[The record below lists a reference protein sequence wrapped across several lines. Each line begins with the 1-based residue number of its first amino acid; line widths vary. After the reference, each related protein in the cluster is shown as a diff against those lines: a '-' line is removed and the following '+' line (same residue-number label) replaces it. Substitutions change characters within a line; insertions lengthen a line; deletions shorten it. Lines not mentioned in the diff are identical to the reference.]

1 MSTVSFSERAWSH
14 VADRYAD
21 ICRHPFVTGLADGT
35 LPDQVFAGYLVDDAH
50 YLAGYARALAR
61 IASRLDDVEDVGT
74 WATLAAG
81 AVAAE
86 RTLHLGELSR
96 RGLDVDGRPPS
107 PSCVAY
113 LAMLAQ
119 HALDSPVEVA
129 VAAVL
134 PCFRV
139 YVEVGRQVAATAGG
153 LDRHPYGRWIATYD
167 SADFEASVRRA
178 ERTADRLAAGSTFE
192 GSMLTAYAAAT
203 DLEWHFWDEAW
214 RAGGQ
219 ALRR

>member
-1 MSTVSFSERAWSH
+1 MSTAPFSERAWSQ

-35 LPDQVFAGYLVDDAH
+35 LPDEVFAAYLADDAH
-50 YLAGYARALAR
+50 YLAGYARTLAR
-61 IASRLDDVEDVGT
+61 IASRLEDVDDVGT

-96 RGLDVDGRPPS
+96 RGLDVDGHRPS

-119 HALDSPVEVA
+119 HACDSPVEVA

-139 YVEVGRQVAATAGG
+139 YVEVGRHVAARARG
-153 LDRHPYGRWIATYD
+153 LQRHPYGTWIATYD
-167 SADFEASVRRA
+167 SVEFAASVARA
-178 ERTADRLAAGSTFE
+178 ERTADRLAATSTLE
-192 GSMLTAYAAAT
+192 ASMLTAYAAAT
-203 DLEWHFWDEAW
+203 DLEWHFWDGAW

>member
-1 MSTVSFSERAWSH
+1 MSAVPFSERAWLH

-35 LPDQVFAGYLVDDAH
+35 LPDEVFARYLADDAH
-50 YLAGYARALAR
+50 YLAGYARTLAR
-61 IASRLDDVEDVGT
+61 IASRLDDVDDVGT

-86 RTLHLGELSR
+86 RTLHLGELAQ
-96 RGLDVDGRPPS
+96 RGLDVDGRAPS
-107 PSCVAY
+107 PTCATY
-113 LAMLAQ
+113 LEMLGE
-119 HALDSPVEVA
+119 HALHSPVEVA

-139 YVEVGRQVAATAGG
+139 YVEVGRHVAAAAGG
-153 LDRHPYGRWIATYD
+153 LDRHPYGPWIATYD
-167 SADFEASVRRA
+167 SAEFEASVARA
-178 ERTADRLAAGSTFE
+178 ERTADRLAAGSTSE
-192 GSMLTAYAAAT
+192 GAMLTAYADAT
-203 DLEWHFWDEAW
+203 DLEWRFWDEAW
-214 RAGGQ
+214 RAAGR